1 MTKSEFSNGFDTLVD
16 SYRRFRDFDKHDM
29 RDTVEFD
36 EYEKSFYLT
45 LAQDELVV
53 NFYNGRNSYG
63 DSFENTEE
71 MRRYLDELVE
81 THKPKVASTSS
92 GISAEISGTSKF
104 YTLPDDLAFIIYE
117 QVTLD
122 DTSLGCYD
130 GTVINVYPVPHDDY
144 NKIKKNPFRGP
155 TKYKALRLD
164 AGKGIVEIISDYTFK
179 DYLIRYVRRP
189 GPILLEDF
197 TGTGVSFGN
206 GTVVTDYSCELDP
219 MFHDAILKR
228 AVQLAL
234 ASKGINTNS

>member
-1 MTKSEFSNGFDTLVD
+1 MTKSEFSNGFDTMVD
-16 SYRRFRDFDKHDM
+16 SYRRFRDFDKRDM

-45 LAQDELVV
+45 LAQEELVV
-53 NFYNGRNSYG
+53 NLYNGRNRYG

-71 MRRYLDELVE
+71 MRRYLDKLVE
-81 THKPKVASTSS
+81 TDKPKVVSVSS
-92 GISAEISGTSKF
+92 EAPAELSSASKF

-122 DTSLGCYD
+122 DKSLGCYD
-130 GTVINVYPVPHDDY
+130 GTVINVYPIPHDDY
-144 NKIKKNPFRGP
+144 NKVKKNPFRGP

-164 AGKGIVEIISDYTFK
+164 AGKGIVEIISDYAFR

-197 TGTGVSFGN
+197 TGTDVSFGN
-206 GTVVTDYSCELDP
+206 GTVVTDYSCELDS
-219 MFHDAILKR
+219 MLHDAILKR

-234 ASKGINTNS
+234 TSKGINTNT